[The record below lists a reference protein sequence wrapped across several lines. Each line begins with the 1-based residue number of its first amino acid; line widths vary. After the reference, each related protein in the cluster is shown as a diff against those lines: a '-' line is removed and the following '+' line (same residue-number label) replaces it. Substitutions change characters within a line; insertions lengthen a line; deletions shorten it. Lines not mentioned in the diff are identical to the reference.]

1 MANGLRP
8 TAPNKSGT
16 GYNGP
21 RESTG
26 GSGIPG
32 KTHGR
37 AGDAHPLAR
46 ELPAAPAD
54 NKQMATHARIVLIE
68 DHAILRDGL
77 RALLELEPEMQV
89 VGEAGSAAEGARV
102 ARNCNPT
109 LIITDLA
116 MPGGLGL
123 RSLDELRAACPGV
136 HILVLTAY
144 CTDEYIHAAL
154 NAGADGYIL
163 KDASRVELLH
173 AIRSVLAGQKYFSE
187 PVSARLVSSYLRRNE
202 PLIPGFPR
210 ITERERQVLTRVA
223 LGETNK
229 RVALALRLSI
239 KTVEK
244 HRANLMRKLD
254 LHNTAAVTLFAV
266 RNGMLPVGNA
276 ADSEQ
281 REGHAAV

>member
-1 MANGLRP
+1 MTSP
-8 TAPNKSGT
+8 
-16 GYNGP
+16 
-21 RESTG
+21 
-26 GSGIPG
+26 
-32 KTHGR
+32 
-37 AGDAHPLAR
+37 
-46 ELPAAPAD
+46 
-54 NKQMATHARIVLIE
+54 ARIVLVE

-77 RALLELEPEMQV
+77 RALLELEPELQV
-89 VGEAGSAAEGARV
+89 VGEASNAADGARI
-102 ARNCNPT
+102 ARSCNPT

-123 RSLDELRAACPGV
+123 RTIDDLRTACPGV
-136 HILVLTAY
+136 RVLVLTAY
-144 CTDEYIHAAL
+144 CSDEYIHAAL

-163 KDASRVELLH
+163 KDASRVELLQ
-173 AIRSVLAGQKYFSE
+173 AVRAVVTGQKYFSE
-187 PVSARLVSSYLRRNE
+187 PVSARLVSGYLRRNDRE
-202 PLIPGFPR
+202 VAGLPR

-266 RNGMLPVGNA
+266 RNGMLPAGAADEAQRRELNA
-276 ADSEQ
+276 A
-281 REGHAAV
+281 G

>member
-1 MANGLRP
+1 MQSSDAESSEQTLPARRPETRRMANP
-8 TAPNKSGT
+8 
-16 GYNGP
+16 
-21 RESTG
+21 
-26 GSGIPG
+26 
-32 KTHGR
+32 
-37 AGDAHPLAR
+37 
-46 ELPAAPAD
+46 
-54 NKQMATHARIVLIE
+54 ARIVLIE

-77 RALLELEPEMQV
+77 RALLELEPDLQV
-89 VGEAGSAAEGARV
+89 VGEAGTAAEGARV
-102 ARNCNPT
+102 TRACNPT

-123 RSLDELRAACPGV
+123 RAIDELRAACPGV
-136 HILVLTAY
+136 HVLVLTAY

-154 NAGADGYIL
+154 NAGADGYVL
-163 KDASRVELLH
+163 KDASRAELMH
-173 AIRSVLAGQKYFSE
+173 AVHVVLAGQKYFSE

-202 PLIPGFPR
+202 PIIAGSPR

-239 KTVEK
+239 KTIEK

-266 RNGMLPVGNA
+266 RNGMLPVGDADEAQRRETNA
-276 ADSEQ
+276 T
-281 REGHAAV
+281 G

>member
-1 MANGLRP
+1 MA
-8 TAPNKSGT
+8 SC
-16 GYNGP
+16 
-21 RESTG
+21 
-26 GSGIPG
+26 
-32 KTHGR
+32 
-37 AGDAHPLAR
+37 
-46 ELPAAPAD
+46 
-54 NKQMATHARIVLIE
+54 ARIVLIE

-77 RALLELEPEMQV
+77 RALLELEPGLQV

-102 ARNCNPT
+102 ARTCDPT

-116 MPGGLGL
+116 VSGGLGL
-123 RSLDELRAACPGV
+123 RAIDELRNACPGV
-136 HILVLTAY
+136 RVLVLTAY

-154 NAGADGYIL
+154 NAGADGYVL
-163 KDASRVELLH
+163 KDASRAELMH
-173 AIRSVLAGQKYFSE
+173 AVRVVLAGQKYYSE

-202 PLIPGFPR
+202 SITAGCPR

-239 KTVEK
+239 KTIEK

-266 RNGMLPVGNA
+266 RNGMLPAGDA
-276 ADSEQ
+276 EEERR
-281 REGHAAV
+281 REPDVR

>member
-1 MANGLRP
+1 MAN
-8 TAPNKSGT
+8 S
-16 GYNGP
+16 
-21 RESTG
+21 
-26 GSGIPG
+26 
-32 KTHGR
+32 
-37 AGDAHPLAR
+37 
-46 ELPAAPAD
+46 
-54 NKQMATHARIVLIE
+54 ARIVLIE

-77 RALLELEPEMQV
+77 RALLEMEPELQV

-102 ARNCNPT
+102 ARTCSPT
-109 LIITDLA
+109 LVITDLA

-123 RSLDELRAACPGV
+123 RVIEELRAACPQV
-136 HILVLTAY
+136 RVLVLTAY

-154 NAGADGYIL
+154 NAGADGYVL
-163 KDASRVELLH
+163 KDASRAELMH
-173 AIRSVLAGQKYFSE
+173 AVRAVITGQKYFSD

-202 PLIPGFPR
+202 PATAGSPR

-239 KTVEK
+239 KTIEK

-266 RNGMLPVGNA
+266 RHGMLSANDTEEAQRRETNA
-276 ADSEQ
+276 AL
-281 REGHAAV
+281 

>member
-1 MANGLRP
+1 M
-8 TAPNKSGT
+8 
-16 GYNGP
+16 
-21 RESTG
+21 
-26 GSGIPG
+26 PG
-32 KTHGR
+32 KTQVR
-37 AGDAHPLAR
+37 AGDAQESPR
-46 ELPAAPAD
+46 GLPATRPDTLRTASA
-54 NKQMATHARIVLIE
+54 ARIVLIE

-89 VGEAGSAAEGARV
+89 VGEASTAAEGARV

-123 RSLDELRAACPGV
+123 RAIDELRSTCPSV
-136 HILVLTAY
+136 RVLVLTAY

-154 NAGADGYIL
+154 NAGADGYVL
-163 KDASRVELLH
+163 KDASRAELMH
-173 AIRSVLAGQKYFSE
+173 AVRVVIAGQKYFSE

-202 PLIPGFPR
+202 PVLAGCPR

-229 RVALALRLSI
+229 RVAMALRLSI
-239 KTVEK
+239 KTIEK

-266 RNGMLPVGNA
+266 RNGMLPAGDAEDARRRETNA
-276 ADSEQ
+276 A
-281 REGHAAV
+281 G